1 MTAPAIHRRR
11 SRVLSCQQVVEGARC
26 GKKAVGMTERC
37 VMVCA
42 EHAVGVH
49 VQAFGVQR

>member
-1 MTAPAIHRRR
+1 MTAPAIRRRR
-11 SRVLSCQQVVEGARC
+11 SRVLSCQHVVEGKYCA
-26 GKKAVGMTERC
+26 KKAVGMTDRC